1 MGLIHFNFENKT
13 LIIFITSIVLGINF
27 RSTFKNVDLFM
38 DLGDY
43 PSPKFNPRLILIK
56 NIFSSFFLLLF
67 YIQNKYNISVIKN
80 EKKIVKTKI
89 DDIIIMEEK
98 EEILKEGFLDLLYR
112 FHRLSTKKQRIS
124 FVLKHLFIIIIIYFI
139 EEAYFIIANNHV
151 MDSIVCAMRNLSIFM
166 SLIIFYPLIFKKRYA
181 FYRHQVVPLI
191 INLGFSLILILINA
205 FHIDR
210 FWVLFNTQNLIIY
223 FSLFGLLGLEMILI
237 KYLIDRQSLSILMI
251 LGIKGLI
258 GTLVFS
264 IINIFYNKRGFFQLL
279 YDIIKFEYE
288 DMYEEFPV
296 MYNLFYVLSLL
307 IFQYLK
313 FYTISELS
321 ETHYS
326 CSFMITEIGFFIPFN
341 IERIF
346 IQGFD
351 FYMNSFQYLMLLI
364 INIVIGSFGVF
375 FILLI
380 CEIIECNCFNF
391 NKYIKKNIK
400 QRQLLDIVNK
410 ELM

>member
-1 MGLIHFNFENKT
+1 MHSIHFNFENKT
-13 LIIFITSIVLGINF
+13 LIIFLTSIALGINF
-27 RSTFKNVDLFM
+27 RSTFKNVDLYM

-56 NIFSSFFLLLF
+56 NIISSFFLLLF

-112 FHRLSTKKQRIS
+112 FHRLSTKKQRIV
-124 FVLKHLFIIIIIYFI
+124 FILKDLFIIIFIYFI

-151 MDSIVCAMRNLSIFM
+151 MDRIVCAMRNLSIFM
-166 SLIIFYPLIFKKRYA
+166 SLIIFYPLIFRKCYA
-181 FYRHQVVPLI
+181 FYRHQVIPLI

-205 FHIDR
+205 LFIDR
-210 FWVLFNTQNLIIY
+210 FWVLFNTKNLIIY
-223 FSLFGLLGLEMILI
+223 FSLFVLIGLEMILI
-237 KYLIDRQSLSILMI
+237 KYLIDKQFLSIFMI

-258 GTLVFS
+258 GTVVFT
-264 IINIFYNKRGFFQLL
+264 IINIIYNKKDFFQFID
-279 YDIIKFEYE
+279 YIITFEYD
-288 DMYEEFPV
+288 DMYEEFPFR
-296 MYNLFYVLSLL
+296 YNFFYVLSLL
-307 IFQYLK
+307 IVQYLK

-326 CSFMITEIGFFIPFN
+326 CSLMVTDIGFFFLFTMERSFIQKFNEGMSSFIFIFN
-341 IERIF
+341 IVVGFSGIF
-346 IQGFD
+346 
-351 FYMNSFQYLMLLI
+351 LI
-364 INIVIGSFGVF
+364 S
-375 FILLI
+375 LI
-380 CEIIECNCFNF
+380 SEIIDCDFFHF

-400 QRQLLDIVNK
+400 ERQLKEILDEEN
-410 ELM
+410 